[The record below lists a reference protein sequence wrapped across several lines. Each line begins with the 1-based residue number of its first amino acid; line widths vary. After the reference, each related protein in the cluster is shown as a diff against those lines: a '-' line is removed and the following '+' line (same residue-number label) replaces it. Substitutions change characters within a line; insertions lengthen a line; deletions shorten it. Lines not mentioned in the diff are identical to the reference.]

1 METVVVIP
9 TYNEAENLEVVVQDV
24 LAAIECD
31 VLVLD
36 DNSPDGTGEIA
47 DRLAAADGRVTVV
60 HRAGKQGLAAAYRHG
75 FAVALERGY
84 ARIVQMDADRSHDAT
99 ALPEMIWALE
109 RYDLAVGSRWVAG
122 GRVENWPWH
131 RLAISRFGSLYA
143 RTLLGLPVR
152 DATSGMKAWRNTM
165 LAAVSPETVGGSGYV
180 FQVEMTQRA
189 AARGARIMEV
199 PIRFVERTFGE
210 SKFSTGMIAEA
221 MLRIALLRLRTLR
234 IPEAARR

>member
-9 TYNEAENLEVVVQDV
+9 TYNEAENIEAVVQEV
-24 LAAIECD
+24 LGTIECD

-36 DNSPDGTGEIA
+36 DNSPDGTGAIA
-47 DRLAAADGRVTVV
+47 DRLAGADDRVKVV
-60 HRAGKQGLAAAYRHG
+60 HRAGKEGLAAAYRHG

-84 ARIVQMDADRSHDAT
+84 SRIVQMDGDRSHDAS

-109 RYDLAVGSRWVAG
+109 RYDLAVGSRWAPG
-122 GRVENWPWH
+122 GGVENWPWH

-152 DATSGMKAWRNTM
+152 DATSGMKAWRST
-165 LAAVSPETVGGSGYV
+165 LLSAVSPESVGASGYV

-199 PIRFVERTFGE
+199 PITFVERRFGE
-210 SKFSTGMIAEA
+210 SKFSTRMIAEA
-221 MLRIALLRLRTLR
+221 MLRIALLRLRTLKSR
-234 IPEAARR
+234 VAARP